1 MQMLKRGGLK
11 RMRQETKETATEKIN
26 NLRAQ
31 IAKDKKDKIKD
42 GQPRRRAG
50 QEEHEVQKHE
60 DEGEKRAGGV
70 TWQAPVEMRYVDY
83 TAQEGEFAQLVQGP
97 KPEVFQHVPMES
109 QTHPGRFGETATKE
123 AQEML
128 KTAQRLSE
136 GPVLSALQDASDD
149 LYAWA
154 AARVANDPQIGLTD
168 LLEDMVQFGLG
179 ELAAEAASIL
189 EERGETKAGSSR
201 RCVVHDTVWQAE
213 GPGRALVE
221 IDGVAWTSVDYK
233 EEIVMSEELAGLL
246 GVVNPEVEKRQCVTK
261 VLAAGYL
268 RGERADGSF
277 AGMEEVGAKAAEFRL
292 EQARLAVEAEGVM
305 GHAEPKVSA
314 IEYELRMY
322 THDILKG
329 HHDKDYRALAVFPI
343 ENLEEYRVIVVRTD
357 YKGDYL
363 PEIVQGTHWKT
374 GQKDLWALIYKGH
387 MTLLVPPSPEE
398 GRRVLKEFDA
408 YVTPTLGFR
417 YFWHQRHDQPRT
429 APGGVACRHCIYTK
443 MGGAVE
449 VPQMIRKD
457 SCLAAAALCSAGGV
471 YKQYHVKVAAEPSDE
486 TGLVLKEY
494 FAGHGVITQG
504 WLAAGGVAKEPVELY
519 EDPHHRR
526 GLRPEHDLSKPSVQQ
541 ECLKELEADV
551 ANVEWMACP
560 CTTFCDWN
568 LQNNGTRTFQ
578 NPSGRPNEK
587 EEMGNCLAEFEAKLF
602 EKALERGHF
611 PVAESSGRSGRYPKM
626 WNLPCWQKILQRP
639 DVDFVEIDMCAF
651 GLAPLDAEDATQF
664 YKHRTGLAFPRH
676 PGFRQALF
684 RLCPG
689 VSATHQHVPLKGSR
703 ANTTVTR
710 CTEAGVYSKQFVE
723 TVVDALRTVLVGGGG
738 FSHRG
743 WQEVW

>member
-1 MQMLKRGGLK
+1 
-11 RMRQETKETATEKIN
+11 
-26 NLRAQ
+26 
-31 IAKDKKDKIKD
+31 
-42 GQPRRRAG
+42 
-50 QEEHEVQKHE
+50 
-60 DEGEKRAGGV
+60 
-70 TWQAPVEMRYVDY
+70 
-83 TAQEGEFAQLVQGP
+83 
-97 KPEVFQHVPMES
+97 
-109 QTHPGRFGETATKE
+109 
-123 AQEML
+123 
-128 KTAQRLSE
+128 
-136 GPVLSALQDASDD
+136 
-149 LYAWA
+149 
-154 AARVANDPQIGLTD
+154 
-168 LLEDMVQFGLG
+168 
-179 ELAAEAASIL
+179 
-189 EERGETKAGSSR
+189 
-201 RCVVHDTVWQAE
+201 
-213 GPGRALVE
+213 
-221 IDGVAWTSVDYK
+221 
-233 EEIVMSEELAGLL
+233 
-246 GVVNPEVEKRQCVTK
+246 
-261 VLAAGYL
+261 
-268 RGERADGSF
+268 
-277 AGMEEVGAKAAEFRL
+277 MEEVGAKAAEFRL

-429 APGGVACRHCIYTK
+429 APGGVACRHCKNTK
-443 MGGAVE
+443 KAGAEE

-723 TVVDALRTVLVGGGG
+723 TVVDALRTVLVGGEASATEDGRRFG
-738 FSHRG
+738 RQYQIPPFRSTP
-743 WQEVW
+743 WTSWTPVF